1 MEKIIRSN
9 MKLLFSLFL
18 SLFISSAN
26 AGLSEA
32 FDALK
37 TGDFKTA
44 IFNLEK
50 EIEESEDDAFRP
62 LLYSVLA
69 RSYYRAP
76 DDIDND
82 YKLAFKN
89 YLMAAKRFDSS
100 VQHKLGV
107 MYYTGQGVEQ
117 DFNKAIEH
125 FEQAIKYEEDA
136 YSLWRLGKIYLHGKG
151 VAKDYD
157 KARAY
162 FERADAIDDANSQF
176 ELAHMHEY
184 GKGVPISLP
193 RAIRYYEKAAEQG
206 DADAQY
212 KLELLTGKVDKKD
225 WHTDFETALDYTYGY
240 TVDVDYDKA
249 IEYYQKAA
257 DKGSAVSLYNIGFII
272 GLTSKTKQSKLEL
285 EYYKKAAELGNIYAQ
300 TTLSDYYAI
309 GIGVNV
315 DKEKSFYWEM
325 QAALNGNLHSIKSVA
340 DSYYEGEGTD
350 KNYDEAIKWY
360 QKAVD
365 MGDDESIYDIAT
377 MYENGEGFEEDTD
390 KAIELYTQ
398 AADMG
403 YADAQNTLAEYYLK
417 GLYVKKD
424 YQKAYDLAQKSA
436 AQGLADAQNKMAIFY
451 HTGKGVVE
459 VDMEKALSY
468 YEKAAEQGSVKAQH
482 NLGALYFNGI
492 GIKRD
497 KNKAFALFKKSADL
511 GYADAQHQVGLFY
524 DYGLGNIQ
532 KDVKEAIKWY
542 KKAADQNFKKAEI
555 SLGSVYYYGDK
566 DTNIQKNYKK
576 AADYYHTAAKNKTDD
591 SEKNKVTLKP
601 TSSGSGFFVT
611 PNHIITNNHVTDECD
626 KLEVKNKGYKSSAKL
641 LDTDST
647 TDLSILVTGKPNK
660 SFLYLRNRKP
670 VVTGE
675 QSLAL
680 GYPFSSTLGSELKVT
695 SGNIAA
701 LTGFNNN
708 IAELQLTA
716 PVQPGNSGGPLL
728 DDNGNVIGVIVS
740 RLETS
745 AEITGSRPAQNVNFA
760 IKSNMAKIFMDLN
773 MVDYQVRKSNGAKK
787 ISDIVTEAKEAT
799 VQVICKEKE

>member
-1 MEKIIRSN
+1 
-9 MKLLFSLFL
+9 MKLIFSLFL
-18 SLFISSAN
+18 SLLISSAN

-50 EIEESEDDAFRP
+50 EIEEAEDDVFKP
-62 LLYSVLA
+62 ILYSLLA

-89 YLMAAKRFDSS
+89 YLIASKRFDSN
-100 VQHKLGV
+100 VEYKLGV
-107 MYYTGQGVEQ
+107 MYDTGQGVKQ
-117 DFNKAIEH
+117 NFAKAIEH
-125 FEQAIKYEEDA
+125 FEKSIKYKEKP
-136 YSLWRLGKIYLHGKG
+136 YSLWRLGKIHLHGKG
-151 VAKDYD
+151 VDKNYD
-157 KARAY
+157 KAKAY
-162 FERADAIDDANSQF
+162 FERAEATGDANSQF

-184 GKGVPISLP
+184 GKGTPVSLP
-193 RAIRYYEKAAEQG
+193 RALYYYEKSAEQG

-212 KLELLTGKVDKKD
+212 KLDLLTGKVDKKD
-225 WHTDFETALDYTYGY
+225 WHADFETALDYTYGY
-240 TVDVDYDKA
+240 TVDVDFDKA

-257 DKGSAVSLYNIGFII
+257 DKGSAVSLYNIGFIVS
-272 GLTSKTKQSKLEL
+272 LTSKTKQSKLEL

-300 TTLSDYYAI
+300 TTLSDHYAI

-325 QAALNGNLHSIKSVA
+325 QAALNGNLSSIKSVA
-340 DSYYEGEGTD
+340 YSYYSGVGTS

-360 QKAVD
+360 QKAID
-365 MGDDESIYDIAT
+365 MGDDESIHDIAA
-377 MYENGEGFEEDTD
+377 MYENGEGFDKDTD
-390 KAIELYTQ
+390 KAIELYTK

-403 YADAQNTLAEYYLK
+403 YAESQNTLSGYYFK
-417 GLYVKKD
+417 GIYVKKD
-424 YQKAYDLAQKSA
+424 YQKSYDLALKA
-436 AQGLADAQNKMAIFY
+436 EKQGVADAQNKLGIFY
-451 HTGKGVVE
+451 QTGKNVVE
-459 VDMEKALSY
+459 INAEKALSY
-468 YEKAAEQGSVKAQH
+468 YEKAAEQGYAKAQH
-482 NLGALYFNGI
+482 NLGTMYFNGI
-492 GIKRD
+492 GVKKD
-497 KNKAFALFKKSADL
+497 KSKAFTLFKKSADM
-511 GYADAQHQVGLFY
+511 GHADAQHQVGVFY
-524 DYGLGNIQ
+524 DFGIGDVQ
-532 KDVKEAIKWY
+532 KDVNEAIKWY
-542 KKAADQNFKKAEI
+542 KKAADQDFKKAEI
-555 SLGSVYYYGDK
+555 ALGRVYYFGDK
-566 DTNIQKNYKK
+566 DSNIQKNYKK
-576 AADYYHTAAKNKTDD
+576 SADYYYTAAKNNKDD
-591 SEKNKVTLKP
+591 SEKNAIALKV

-611 PNHIITNNHVTDECD
+611 PNHIVTNNHVTEGCD
-626 KLEVKNKGYKSSAKL
+626 KLEVKNKDYKSSAKL

-647 TDLSILVTGKPNK
+647 TDLSILVTGKPNN

-675 QSLAL
+675 QSIAL

-701 LTGFNNN
+701 LTGFKNN
-708 IAELQLTA
+708 IAELQLTS

-745 AEITGSRPAQNVNFA
+745 SEITGSRPAQNVNFA

-773 MVDYQVRKSNGAKK
+773 MVDYQVRKSNGAKE
-787 ISDIVTEAKEAT
+787 ISQIVTEAKEAT